1 MKNILLLCEAYGG
14 GVKTYIDAFNKN
26 NEQLK
31 HVNLKILVS
40 SKRLTAIHS
49 DINQDY
55 IIEDHLSFGKSIFK
69 MMRALQTLNK
79 VVKDN
84 DIEIIHANST
94 FSGILIYLYKMLYHS
109 KTQLMYTPH
118 GYYSFKP
125 MGKVK
130 KSCIRYV
137 EKKINHACVKVIH
150 VSKSEEMEAIE
161 RKLIKKQKSIVVYN
175 GVEQPN
181 KNKRINNERFT
192 IINLARVDAQKN
204 PEAFVEIA
212 KVIVEEN
219 PNIQFIWAGHG
230 EQLEKMRAKVKKYQ
244 LQNHIQFIGHLED
257 KDSLLCQA
265 DLYFST
271 SHYEGLPFAVIEAMS
286 YGVPLLLSN
295 NIGHVDLIA
304 NEENG
309 LLFHLNDI
317 NAVRTFIN
325 TMYHN
330 PEKRM
335 AMSHNCYKK
344 FKGNFSQEVMLK
356 STEDIYLSL
365 N

>member
-14 GVKTYIDAFNKN
+14 GVKTYIDAFYNNK
-26 NEQLK
+26 EQLK
-31 HVNLKILVS
+31 HINLKIIVS

-49 DINQDY
+49 DINKDY

-69 MMRALQTLNK
+69 LQQALQTLNK

-84 DIEIIHANST
+84 DIDMIHANST
-94 FSGILIYLYKMLYHS
+94 MAGLLIYLYKKIYHS
-109 KTQLMYTPH
+109 KIQLIYTPH

-125 MGKVK
+125 MGKIK
-130 KSCIRYV
+130 KGCIRLI
-137 EKKINHACVKVIH
+137 EKKINHVCGKVIH

-161 RKLIKKQKSIVVYN
+161 KKLIHKEKSIVIYN

-181 KNKRINNERFT
+181 KAKRINNERFT

-204 PEAFVEIA
+204 PEAFVEMA

-230 EQLEKMRAKVKKYQ
+230 ELLEKMRAKVTAYQ
-244 LQNHIQFIGHLED
+244 LQNHIQFIGHLEA

-286 YGVPLLLSN
+286 YGVPLLLSD
-295 NIGHVDLIA
+295 NIGHVDLID

-309 LLFHLNDI
+309 LLFHLNDV
-317 NAVRTFIN
+317 NTVRTFIN
-325 TMYHN
+325 TMYHH
-330 PEKRM
+330 PEKRR
-335 AMSHNCYKK
+335 AMSRNGYQK
-344 FKGNFSQEVMLK
+344 FKSNFSQEVMLK
-356 STEDIYLSL
+356 STEAMYLSL